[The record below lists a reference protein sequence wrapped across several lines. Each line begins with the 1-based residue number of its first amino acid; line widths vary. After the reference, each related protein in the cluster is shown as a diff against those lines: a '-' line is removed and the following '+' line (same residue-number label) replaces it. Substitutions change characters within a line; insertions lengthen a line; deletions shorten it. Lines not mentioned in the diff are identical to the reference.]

1 VTSAPD
7 EHLGVVGFATGAE
20 RYERGRPGYPAP
32 FIDGLFELGV
42 LGPGRRVADVAA
54 GTGKL
59 TRQLRA
65 AGADCVAVEPSADMR
80 EVCRRAVAGLPV
92 LGGVAEA
99 LPLRPG
105 GFDLVTVAQA
115 FHWFRAPEAL
125 AELHRVLRRDGVL
138 AIVWNERDEGVP
150 WVAELGR
157 LMAVAGDLPHEPA
170 AAYFPLVDASGHFGH
185 TERWRFAFEVPLSR
199 YLVLDMVASRSYVN
213 VMAPGPQGR
222 LLRRVQDLLDGLDDP
237 VAVPY
242 VTDVYVAR
250 AG

>member
-1 VTSAPD
+1 VKSARD
-7 EHLGVVGFATGAE
+7 ERLGVVGFATGAE
-20 RYERGRPGYPAP
+20 RYERGRPGYPP
-32 FIDGLFELGV
+32 DFIEALSGLGV

-59 TRQLRA
+59 TRQLQA
-65 AGADCVAVEPSADMR
+65 TGAGCVAVEPSGDMR

-92 LGGVAEA
+92 TAGVAEA
-99 LPLRPG
+99 LPLRTG

-125 AELHRVLRRDGVL
+125 AEFRRVLRRDGVL

-157 LMAVAGDLPHEPA
+157 LMAVAGDLPHERA
-170 AAYFPLVDASGHFGH
+170 AAYFPLVDASGHFGG
-185 TERWRFAFEVPLSR
+185 TARWRFAFEVPLAR
-199 YLVLDMVASRSYVN
+199 ILVLDLVASRSYVN
-213 VMAPGPQGR
+213 VMAPDSQAR
-222 LLRRVQDLLDGLDDP
+222 LLRRVADLVDGLDDP
-237 VAVPY
+237 VPVPY

-250 AG
+250 AA